1 VSLILEQTKGWLL
14 RHVHQPGSTPRG
26 AMVQLLR
33 VVVQQQQQQ
42 QHEQQEQCSLVEL
55 SDGLY
60 VVRGL
65 VMPCAMR
72 ELLDDDSELSLHKLV
87 GALLALD
94 AFRVHST
101 ARFDSLGLVITRFSV
116 AGGEGSAPFKADE
129 LRELNRHPQVLSL
142 LNRCALLQ
150 SDDALRVSSVG
161 PDHGT
166 PGDAMRALLDATFS
180 VDDAAAPRSRDAG
193 IDARLLHWP
202 RLQVPADA
210 DALHRSVPGFLRS
223 EPSPAAALFSND
235 FGATPFVPAGAVAVD
250 SASGD
255 SNNALGALDLA
266 GADFGGFD
274 DVYDAA
280 TDDDV
285 ASSVPQYAPPVLR
298 ESQSEVLELASGHVA
313 AAQALVP
320 VSQMDEEDATASI
333 PAGATGNGEEPSTDG
348 IVMPA
353 ELDFTERLADAPTR
367 GNNDDSESSPCPP
380 TPPRTGAIKK
390 ARTSAKMKPLAL
402 PEQEQQQ
409 PPPPPPPT
417 TLVESPKSVEAPDLL
432 DVLFARQ
439 EAAAKLAAAAAS
451 VVVAT
456 SESEMPPPP
465 LPLKRTTPKRAP
477 ATQSEPA
484 SAAVDADDSTSMS
497 RAQRRRDLLS
507 PQSLASTETSSS
519 ATRAPT
525 QGSVQSSE
533 SPLQKSG
540 TVATMSPG
548 DHKRVEPDDDA
559 PRGSASSA
567 APTVNAGL
575 ALKALAWLR
584 QQRRDAT
591 PLRHGARQSAA
602 ETPGVH
608 PRPAK
613 VTTKHT
619 PIPESQEGDDDDD
632 DSEEAEEA
640 EDDATRDLQSERSKS
655 HVRSTPDD
663 VIMPE
668 QVDTAATPTLPKQ
681 SGAAPPSDET
691 VPVAAVAVTAPA
703 TVVDAGTADTAGVV
717 ASTPTHAGKM
727 VASSLSPDGGAVE
740 AAAAAAT
747 TTMTT
752 IIVAP
757 VEEMTSPPGV
767 QQRLPAQ
774 PSVLPQ
780 DVANSSPSL
789 DVAPGNAVLER
800 YEDDDE
806 HRVGQKRA
814 RAMGF
819 VPFVSLEKYV
829 AQRRVELGLAAAGVR
844 VLAYPLAG
852 YLFWPAM
859 IDNDSAQIGLV
870 PCSAL
875 TNVVVDNTPPSEEDE
890 DDENDDPVVF
900 SGPKVERSK
909 RRKRKPRRA
918 AADNSDEP
926 EVVVVERKRP
936 DVVVLEEC
944 NDDADA
950 VRQVLSRR
958 TKADD
963 AAADV
968 DEPAMRPSDSPP
980 RRKRARVILSASSP
994 LTDSNVAT
1002 RSSSVAAGQRTL
1014 TQLWKGDVGD
1024 ESASEDIVVMLS
1036 QSDDAAPAN
1045 GSDGADGAGDETED
1059 DGTTL
1064 SSSLLDDSSMVEADD
1079 EDEIEDERETQS
1091 APWLERSK
1099 PRAGGFDYVSGVGR
1113 AANAPLSSVPTRFA
1127 AVFPKPRP
1135 RTYSRANN

>member
-1 VSLILEQTKGWLL
+1 
-14 RHVHQPGSTPRG
+14 
-26 AMVQLLR
+26 
-33 VVVQQQQQQ
+33 
-42 QHEQQEQCSLVEL
+42 
-55 SDGLY
+55 
-60 VVRGL
+60 
-65 VMPCAMR
+65 
-72 ELLDDDSELSLHKLV
+72 
-87 GALLALD
+87 
-94 AFRVHST
+94 
-101 ARFDSLGLVITRFSV
+101 
-116 AGGEGSAPFKADE
+116 
-129 LRELNRHPQVLSL
+129 
-142 LNRCALLQ
+142 
-150 SDDALRVSSVG
+150 
-161 PDHGT
+161 
-166 PGDAMRALLDATFS
+166 
-180 VDDAAAPRSRDAG
+180 
-193 IDARLLHWP
+193 
-202 RLQVPADA
+202 
-210 DALHRSVPGFLRS
+210 
-223 EPSPAAALFSND
+223 
-235 FGATPFVPAGAVAVD
+235 
-250 SASGD
+250 
-255 SNNALGALDLA
+255 
-266 GADFGGFD
+266 
-274 DVYDAA
+274 
-280 TDDDV
+280 
-285 ASSVPQYAPPVLR
+285 
-298 ESQSEVLELASGHVA
+298 
-313 AAQALVP
+313 
-320 VSQMDEEDATASI
+320 
-333 PAGATGNGEEPSTDG
+333 
-348 IVMPA
+348 
-353 ELDFTERLADAPTR
+353 
-367 GNNDDSESSPCPP
+367 
-380 TPPRTGAIKK
+380 
-390 ARTSAKMKPLAL
+390 
-402 PEQEQQQ
+402 
-409 PPPPPPPT
+409 
-417 TLVESPKSVEAPDLL
+417 LL

-439 EAAAKLAAAAAS
+439 EAAAKPAAVAAAN

-484 SAAVDADDSTSMS
+484 SAPVDVDDSTSMS
-497 RAQRRRDLLS
+497 RAQRRRDLQS

-519 ATRAPT
+519 ATRALT

-548 DHKRVEPDDDA
+548 DQKRVEPDDDA

-567 APTVNAGL
+567 ASVVNAGL

-591 PLRHGARQSAA
+591 PLRHGVHRSAA

-619 PIPESQEGDDDDD
+619 PIPESQEGDDDD

-663 VIMPE
+663 VIMPK
-668 QVDTAATPTLPKQ
+668 QVDKAATPTVPKQ
-681 SGAAPPSDET
+681 SGAAPPSDEA
-691 VPVAAVAVTAPA
+691 VPVATVAAVAVTAPA
-703 TVVDAGTADTAGVV
+703 TVVDPGTADTIGVV

-727 VASSLSPDGGAVE
+727 VASSLSPDGGAVAVE
-740 AAAAAAT
+740 APPTMT
-747 TTMTT
+747 TTTTT

-780 DVANSSPSL
+780 DVAKSSPSL

-806 HRVGQKRA
+806 HRVGQQRA

-890 DDENDDPVVF
+890 EDENDDPVVF

-909 RRKRKPRRA
+909 RRKRKQRRA
-918 AADNSDEP
+918 ADENSDEP
-926 EVVVVERKRP
+926 EVVVIERKRP
-936 DVVVLEEC
+936 DVVVLEERN

-950 VRQVLSRR
+950 DGVRQVLSRR
-958 TKADD
+958 KKADDDDD

-968 DEPAMRPSDSPP
+968 DVDEPAKRPSDSPP

-994 LTDSNVAT
+994 LTDSIVAT

-1014 TQLWKGDVGD
+1014 TQLWKGDVADD
-1024 ESASEDIVVMLS
+1024 ESSSEDIVVMLS
-1036 QSDDAAPAN
+1036 QSDGDDDDAVKQAPAN
-1045 GSDGADGAGDETED
+1045 GSDEDESED

-1079 EDEIEDERETQS
+1079 EDEIVDDERETQS

-1135 RTYSRANN
+1135 RTYSRAQN